1 MILYHGS
8 NVIIENIDLTRSKPN
23 KDFGKG
29 FYLSSDEEQAFRMA
43 ALKCAILGGE
53 PVVTCYEFDES
64 HLHRTDLFVKTF
76 SSYTEEWA

>member
-29 FYLSSDEEQAFRMA
+29 FYLSSDEEQAFHMA
-43 ALKCAILGGE
+43 ALKSAILG
-53 PVVTCYEFDES
+53 VTFCIISLEMFS
-64 HLHRTDLFVKTF
+64 LFNGRTTNDLNIFIHPDRF
-76 SSYTEEWA
+76 